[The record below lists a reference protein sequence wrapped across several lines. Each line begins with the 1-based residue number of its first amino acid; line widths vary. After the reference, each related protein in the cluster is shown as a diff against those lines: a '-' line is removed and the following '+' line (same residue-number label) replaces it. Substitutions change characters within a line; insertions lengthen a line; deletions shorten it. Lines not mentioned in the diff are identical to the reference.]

1 MSNTTYTSAAF
12 KPVAQNSMSALLRDL
27 FQATPLY
34 IFVTAAK
41 SAFGQTT
48 QR

>member
-1 MSNTTYTSAAF
+1 MSNTYISATF
-12 KPVAQNSMSALLRDL
+12 KPADQNSLGTVLREL
-27 FQATPLY
+27 FQASPLY

-41 SAFGQTT
+41 SAFGKTT

>member
-1 MSNTTYTSAAF
+1 MSNTTYTSATF
-12 KPVAQNSMSALLRDL
+12 KPVGQNSVSSLLREL

-34 IFVTAAK
+34 IFATATK
-41 SAFGQTT
+41 SAFGKTT

>member
-1 MSNTTYTSAAF
+1 MSNTYTSATF
-12 KPVAQNSMSALLRDL
+12 KPADQNSLGTVLREL
-27 FQATPLY
+27 FQASPLY

-41 SAFGQTT
+41 SAFGKTT

>member
-1 MSNTTYTSAAF
+1 MSNTAYTSTSF
-12 KPVAQNSMSALLRDL
+12 KPADQNSLGTLLRDL

-34 IFVTAAK
+34 IFLTAAK
-41 SAFGQTT
+41 SAFGKST

>member
-1 MSNTTYTSAAF
+1 MSNTTYTSATF
-12 KPVAQNSMSALLRDL
+12 KPVGENSASTVLREL
-27 FQATPLY
+27 FRATPLY

-41 SAFGQTT
+41 SAFGKTA

>member
-1 MSNTTYTSAAF
+1 MSNTTYTSATF
-12 KPVAQNSMSALLRDL
+12 KPVGQNSIGAVLREL

-41 SAFGQTT
+41 SAFGKTT

>member
-1 MSNTTYTSAAF
+1 MSNTTYPSLPV
-12 KPVAQNSMSALLRDL
+12 KPVASVALDLLREL
-27 FQATPLY
+27 FKATPLY

-41 SAFGQTT
+41 SAFGKTT

>member
-1 MSNTTYTSAAF
+1 MSNTTYTSATF
-12 KPVAQNSMSALLRDL
+12 KPVDQNSVSAVLREL

-34 IFVTAAK
+34 IFLTAAK
-41 SAFGQTT
+41 SAFGKTT

>member
-1 MSNTTYTSAAF
+1 MSNTTYTSATF
-12 KPVAQNSMSALLRDL
+12 KPADQNGVGALLREL

-41 SAFGQTT
+41 SAFGKTT